1 MTLRERLFAPPRRLM
16 GMGFLMDFQVSMVG
30 LAIQC
35 LGVYLLGAPPVVL
48 GLFGTLAAGVYTI
61 GCLLS
66 GSISDRFGRRRC
78 ILAACV
84 GAGIA
89 WTLLPGV
96 GHWRWVLVIVPL
108 SGASLSLFWP
118 SVQAWLAELTT
129 GGRRELARN
138 LGLFNVLW
146 CSGLMLGPVVTGYL
160 WDVNHSLTF
169 HIPAALLVAIVA
181 LTFTTPRGFSRPGAA
196 PADDVAGHENVN
208 LFLKLAWVGNF
219 ASWFAAATVGAMFPK
234 LGDSLGFPAHHVGWL
249 LFSLRAGQVLM
260 FIYTRYEHRWQ
271 YRLWPM
277 AAAQGAAALAMAL
290 AAVATGKPAF
300 AAAFAVV
307 GLCGGITYVGSL
319 FYALHG
325 RLHGRGKTSGFH
337 EAVLGAGAWLGPLL
351 GGIAAQF
358 ISLHSP
364 FAVAAFVFAL
374 ACLIQLA
381 MVAPRRPGAPD
392 RAALPSDA

>member
-1 MTLRERLFAPPRRLM
+1 MTLRHRLFAPPRRLM
-16 GMGFLMDFQVSMVG
+16 GLGFLMDFQVAMVALG
-30 LAIQC
+30 VQC
-35 LGVYLLGAPPVVL
+35 LGVYVLHAPPVVL

-61 GCLLS
+61 LCLMS
-66 GSISDRFGRRRC
+66 GSVSDRLGRRRC

-89 WTLLPGV
+89 WTLLPTV
-96 GHWRWVLVIVPL
+96 GHWRWVLLIVPL

-118 SVQAWLAELTT
+118 SVQAWLAELTA

-146 CSGLMLGPVVTGYL
+146 CSGLMLGPVATGYL
-160 WDVNHSLTF
+160 WGVSHSLAF
-169 HIPAALLVAIVA
+169 HIPAALLLVIV
-181 LTFTTPRGFSRPGAA
+181 LITLTTPRGFSRPGEVS
-196 PADDVAGHENVN
+196 ADDVAAHENVN

-234 LGDSLGFPAHHVGWL
+234 LGASLGFPAHHVGWL

-277 AAAQGAAALAMAL
+277 AAAQGAAAIAMAF

-307 GLCGGITYVGSL
+307 GLCGGMTYVGSL

-325 RLHGRGKTSGFH
+325 RMHGRGKTSGFH

-351 GGIAAQF
+351 GGLAAQF
-358 ISLHSP
+358 VSLHAP
-364 FAVAAFVFAL
+364 FAVAAFIFAL

-381 MVAPRRPGAPD
+381 IIAPRHP
-392 RAALPSDA
+392 RALEDPELPADA

>member
-1 MTLRERLFAPPRRLM
+1 MVFGQKKTHP
-16 GMGFLMDFQVSMVG
+16 VSG
-30 LAIQC
+30 
-35 LGVYLLGAPPVVL
+35 GRSHS
-48 GLFGTLAAGVYTI
+48 
-61 GCLLS
+61 GC
-66 GSISDRFGRRRC
+66 GQTHQTFD
-78 ILAACV
+78 A
-84 GAGIA
+84 
-89 WTLLPGV
+89 
-96 GHWRWVLVIVPL
+96 VIVQL

-146 CSGLMLGPVVTGYL
+146 CSGLMLGPVATGYL
-160 WDVNHSLTF
+160 WGVSHSLTF
-169 HIPAALLVAIVA
+169 HIPAALLVVIVL
-181 LTFTTPRGFSRPGAA
+181 LTLTTPRGLSGHGTA
-196 PADDVAGHENVN
+196 PVNDMAVHENVD

-219 ASWFAAATVGAMFPK
+219 ASWFAAATVWAMFPK

-277 AAAQGAAALAMAL
+277 AAAQGVAALAMAL
-290 AAVATGKPAF
+290 AAAATGKPAF

-325 RLHGRGKTSGFH
+325 RQHGRGKTSGFH

-351 GGIAAQF
+351 GGLAAQF

-381 MVAPRRPGAPD
+381 MVAPRKPKAIDHGGVPA
-392 RAALPSDA
+392 DA